1 MTTEQIPVVAVVG
14 PTASGKSRLA
24 VELAKWLN
32 SEVVSADSM
41 QIYQEMTI
49 GTAKI
54 TPEEMEGVPHHMI
67 DFLPVTSPF
76 SVADYVSMAKTC
88 LQEIHNRG
96 KIPVLAG
103 GTGLYVRS
111 LLQNLDFS
119 EGDHDL
125 SFREELTELAN
136 REGVEPLMEELR
148 RIDPESAE
156 RIEPNNLPRV
166 IRAIELYR
174 TTGKTMTQ
182 HLADSRRNPSPYQVC
197 MIGLNYQD
205 RSVLY
210 DRINR
215 RVDEMMAQG
224 LLEEARTL
232 LQGEGGKTA
241 LQAIGYKELKPYF
254 DGERSLEESVAFM
267 KQATR
272 RYAKRQ
278 LTWFRREEKI
288 HWLYP
293 DAYEDFRL
301 LLEDAKEL
309 VTGTFGGAEKSDE

>member
-125 SFREELTELAN
+125 SLREELTELAN

-182 HLADSRRNPSPYQVC
+182 HLADSRRNPSSYQVC

-224 LLEEARTL
+224 LLEEARIL

-309 VTGTFGGAEKSDE
+309 VTGTFGGAEKNDE

>member
-125 SFREELTELAN
+125 SLREELTELAN

-174 TTGKTMTQ
+174 ATGKTMTQ

-224 LLEEARTL
+224 LLEEARAL

-309 VTGTFGGAEKSDE
+309 VTGTFGGAEKNDE

>member
-125 SFREELTELAN
+125 SLREELTELAN
-136 REGVEPLMEELR
+136 REGAEPLMEELR

-309 VTGTFGGAEKSDE
+309 VTGTFGGAEKNDE

>member
-125 SFREELTELAN
+125 SLREELTELAN

-224 LLEEARTL
+224 LLEEARIL

-293 DAYEDFRL
+293 DAYEDFWL

-309 VTGTFGGAEKSDE
+309 VTGTFGGAEKNDE

>member
-103 GTGLYVRS
+103 VTGLYVRS

-125 SFREELTELAN
+125 SLREELTELAN

-215 RVDEMMAQG
+215 RVDEMMARG

-272 RYAKRQ
+272 RSAKRQ
-278 LTWFRREEKI
+278 LTWFRREEKLP
-288 HWLYP
+288 WLYP

-309 VTGTFGGAEKSDE
+309 VTGTFGGAEKNDE

>member
-1 MTTEQIPVVAVVG
+1 MTTEQTPVVAVVG

-125 SFREELTELAN
+125 SLREELTELAN

-288 HWLYP
+288 HWLHP

-309 VTGTFGGAEKSDE
+309 VTGTFGGAEKNDE

>member
-125 SFREELTELAN
+125 SLREELTELAN

-210 DRINR
+210 DRINH

-224 LLEEARTL
+224 LLEEAQAL

-309 VTGTFGGAEKSDE
+309 VTGTFGGAEKNDE

>member
-96 KIPVLAG
+96 KVPVLAG

-125 SFREELTELAN
+125 SLREELTELAN

-293 DAYEDFRL
+293 DRC
-301 LLEDAKEL
+301 
-309 VTGTFGGAEKSDE
+309 V

>member
-24 VELAKWLN
+24 VELVKWLN

-67 DFLPVTSPF
+67 DCLPVTSPF

-125 SFREELTELAN
+125 SLREELTELAN

-224 LLEEARTL
+224 LLEEARIL

-309 VTGTFGGAEKSDE
+309 VTGTFGGAEKNDE

>member
-125 SFREELTELAN
+125 SLREELTELAN

-224 LLEEARTL
+224 LLEEAQAL

-309 VTGTFGGAEKSDE
+309 VTGTFGGAEKNDE

>member
-125 SFREELTELAN
+125 SLREELTELAN

-309 VTGTFGGAEKSDE
+309 VTGTFGGAEKNDE

>member
-125 SFREELTELAN
+125 SLREELTELAN

-224 LLEEARTL
+224 LLEEAQTL

-309 VTGTFGGAEKSDE
+309 VTGTFGGAEKNDE

>member
-125 SFREELTELAN
+125 SLREELTELAN

-215 RVDEMMAQG
+215 RVDEMMARG

-293 DAYEDFRL
+293 DAYEYFRL

-309 VTGTFGGAEKSDE
+309 VTGTFGGAEKNDE

>member
-125 SFREELTELAN
+125 SLREELTELAN

-224 LLEEARTL
+224 LLEEARIL

-254 DGERSLEESVAFM
+254 DGERSLEESV
-267 KQATR
+267 
-272 RYAKRQ
+272 
-278 LTWFRREEKI
+278 
-288 HWLYP
+288 
-293 DAYEDFRL
+293 
-301 LLEDAKEL
+301 EDAKEL
-309 VTGTFGGAEKSDE
+309 VTGTFGGAEKNDE

>member
-41 QIYQEMTI
+41 QSYQEMTI

-125 SFREELTELAN
+125 SLREELTELAN
-136 REGVEPLMEELR
+136 REGIEPLMEELR

-309 VTGTFGGAEKSDE
+309 VTGTFGGAEKNDE

>member
-76 SVADYVSMAKTC
+76 NVADYVSMAKTC

-125 SFREELTELAN
+125 SLREELTELAN

-224 LLEEARTL
+224 LLEEARIL

-293 DAYEDFRL
+293 DSYEDFRL

-309 VTGTFGGAEKSDE
+309 VTGTFGGAEKNDE

>member
-125 SFREELTELAN
+125 SLREELTELAN

-215 RVDEMMAQG
+215 RVDEMMARG

-288 HWLYP
+288 HWLYH

-309 VTGTFGGAEKSDE
+309 VTGTFGGAEKNDE

>member
-125 SFREELTELAN
+125 SLREELTELAN

-215 RVDEMMAQG
+215 RVDEMMARG

>member
-54 TPEEMEGVPHHMI
+54 TLEEMEGVPHHMI

-125 SFREELTELAN
+125 SLREELTELAN

-224 LLEEARTL
+224 LLEEARIL

-288 HWLYP
+288 HLLYP

-309 VTGTFGGAEKSDE
+309 VTGTFGGAEKNDE

>member
-96 KIPVLAG
+96 EIPVLAG

-125 SFREELTELAN
+125 SLREELTELAN

-309 VTGTFGGAEKSDE
+309 VTGTFGGAEKNDE

>member
-125 SFREELTELAN
+125 SLREELTELAN

-182 HLADSRRNPSPYQVC
+182 HLAASRRNPSPYQVC

-309 VTGTFGGAEKSDE
+309 VTGTFGGAEKNDE

>member
-96 KIPVLAG
+96 EIPVLAG

-125 SFREELTELAN
+125 SLREELTELAN

-224 LLEEARTL
+224 LLEEARIL

-309 VTGTFGGAEKSDE
+309 VTGTFGGAEKNDE

>member
-103 GTGLYVRS
+103 GTRLYVRS

-125 SFREELTELAN
+125 SLREELTELAN

-182 HLADSRRNPSPYQVC
+182 HLAASRRNPSPYQVC

-309 VTGTFGGAEKSDE
+309 VTGTFGGAEKNDE

>member
-88 LQEIHNRG
+88 LQEIHKRG

-125 SFREELTELAN
+125 SLREELTELAN

-182 HLADSRRNPSPYQVC
+182 HLADSRRDPSPYQVC

-309 VTGTFGGAEKSDE
+309 VTGTFGGAEKNDE

>member
-125 SFREELTELAN
+125 SLREELTELAN

-232 LQGEGGKTA
+232 LQGEGGKTS

-309 VTGTFGGAEKSDE
+309 VTGTFGGAEKNDE

>member
-88 LQEIHNRG
+88 LQEIHNRW

-125 SFREELTELAN
+125 SLREELTELAN

-182 HLADSRRNPSPYQVC
+182 HLAASRRNPSPYQVC

-309 VTGTFGGAEKSDE
+309 VTGTFGGAEKNDE

>member
-1 MTTEQIPVVAVVG
+1 
-14 PTASGKSRLA
+14 
-24 VELAKWLN
+24 
-32 SEVVSADSM
+32 
-41 QIYQEMTI
+41 
-49 GTAKI
+49 
-54 TPEEMEGVPHHMI
+54 
-67 DFLPVTSPF
+67 
-76 SVADYVSMAKTC
+76 
-88 LQEIHNRG
+88 
-96 KIPVLAG
+96 
-103 GTGLYVRS
+103 
-111 LLQNLDFS
+111 
-119 EGDHDL
+119 
-125 SFREELTELAN
+125 
-136 REGVEPLMEELR
+136 MEELR

-309 VTGTFGGAEKSDE
+309 VTGTFGGAEKNDE

>member
-125 SFREELTELAN
+125 SLREELTELAN

-182 HLADSRRNPSPYQVC
+182 HLADSRRDPSPYQVC

-309 VTGTFGGAEKSDE
+309 VTGTFGGAEKNDE

>member
-76 SVADYVSMAKTC
+76 NVADYVSMAKTC

-125 SFREELTELAN
+125 SLREELTELAN

-224 LLEEARTL
+224 LLEEARIL

-309 VTGTFGGAEKSDE
+309 VTGTFGGAEKNDE

>member
-54 TPEEMEGVPHHMI
+54 TPKEMEGVPHHMI

-119 EGDHDL
+119 EGDYDL
-125 SFREELTELAN
+125 SLREELTELAN

-215 RVDEMMAQG
+215 RVDEMMARG

>member
-125 SFREELTELAN
+125 SLREELAELAN

-182 HLADSRRNPSPYQVC
+182 HLAASRRNPSPYQVC

-309 VTGTFGGAEKSDE
+309 VTGTFGGAEKNDE

>member
-125 SFREELTELAN
+125 SLREELTELAN
-136 REGVEPLMEELR
+136 REGIEPLMEELR

-309 VTGTFGGAEKSDE
+309 VTGTFGGAEKNDE

>member
-76 SVADYVSMAKTC
+76 NVADYVSMAKTC

-125 SFREELTELAN
+125 SLREELTELAN

-182 HLADSRRNPSPYQVC
+182 HLAASRRNPSPYQVC

-309 VTGTFGGAEKSDE
+309 VTGTFGGAEKNDE

>member
-125 SFREELTELAN
+125 SLREELTELAN

-215 RVDEMMAQG
+215 RVDEMMARG

-309 VTGTFGGAEKSDE
+309 VTGTFGGAEKNDE

>member
-1 MTTEQIPVVAVVG
+1 
-14 PTASGKSRLA
+14 
-24 VELAKWLN
+24 
-32 SEVVSADSM
+32 
-41 QIYQEMTI
+41 
-49 GTAKI
+49 
-54 TPEEMEGVPHHMI
+54 
-67 DFLPVTSPF
+67 
-76 SVADYVSMAKTC
+76 MAKTC

-125 SFREELTELAN
+125 SLREELTELAN

-182 HLADSRRNPSPYQVC
+182 HLAASRRNPSPYQVC

-309 VTGTFGGAEKSDE
+309 VTGTFGGAEKNDE